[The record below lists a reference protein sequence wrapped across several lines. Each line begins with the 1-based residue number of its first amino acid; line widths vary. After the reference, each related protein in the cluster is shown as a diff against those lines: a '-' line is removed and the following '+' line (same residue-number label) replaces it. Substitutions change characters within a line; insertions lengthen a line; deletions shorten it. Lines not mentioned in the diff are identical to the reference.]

1 MPSPLSSV
9 QTVLQEVLFN
19 PLRFESRDS
28 RPINPRIVLVMHL
41 MFVEKLS
48 LRIISNSNV
57 PRLGMAAFQ
66 LDEFKYVHDNDFR
79 GFGHI
84 PP

>member
-1 MPSPLSSV
+1 
-9 QTVLQEVLFN
+9 
-19 PLRFESRDS
+19 
-28 RPINPRIVLVMHL
+28 
-41 MFVEKLS
+41 
-48 LRIISNSNV
+48 
-57 PRLGMAAFQ
+57 MAAFQ